1 MVPPTGPLNLD
12 VEAISGIC
20 GSISIACWVVVFS
33 PQIIENFRRK
43 SADGLSLQFIIVWLA
58 GDVFNIL
65 GAVLQ
70 GVLPTMII
78 LAVYYTIA
86 DIVLLGQCFYYRG
99 FTWRDDVV
107 PSKPKHKKQRAVN
120 SAGGSS
126 SSSSSTRNGRPDER
140 TSLLAKNTANNRLI
154 GSVEENGHASGHHHH
169 HHHQERRGSNWS
181 TLSPAMPFVPD
192 LANLDG
198 AAEHT
203 AHHHHNQHTST
214 TNAAATTNTSSSP
227 SQTASTLQTVIFN
240 AMSMLMVCAA
250 GVAGWYL
257 SGGSNRDDNSS
268 PPSDGGNDNSDLT
281 FNFWGQ
287 VFGYFCA
294 IFYLGSR
301 VPQLLL
307 NWRRQSTEGVS
318 MLFFLFACLGNL
330 TYVLSIFA
338 YDGCSGQNR
347 ATCTPEDARARY
359 GRYLLVNLSWLAG
372 SLGTLFLDMC
382 IFVQFFIYRVEGADD
397 DEYSED
403 GEYDEEE
410 GSCDTDV
417 DVDENVDEDSDE
429 ERDQRPLLRR
439 NMSSYH
445 A

>member
-33 PQIIENFRRK
+33 PQIIENFRRN

-99 FTWRDDVV
+99 FTWRDDVA
-107 PSKPKHKKQRAVN
+107 PPKQKPRRKIRRVTA
-120 SAGGSS
+120 AGANTDSLP
-126 SSSSSTRNGRPDER
+126 NER
-140 TSLLAKNTANNRLI
+140 TSLLNNNTHTHNHTHNHL
-154 GSVEENGHASGHHHH
+154 GHHH
-169 HHHQERRGSNWS
+169 ERRGSNWS
-181 TLSPAMPFVPD
+181 TLSPAIPFVPT
-192 LANLDG
+192 
-198 AAEHT
+198 AESV
-203 AHHHHNQHTST
+203 ADPISNSST
-214 TNAAATTNTSSSP
+214 TAPAAPFFSRTT
-227 SQTASTLQTVIFN
+227 STLQTVIFN
-240 AMSMLMVCAA
+240 AVSMLMVCAA

-257 SGGSNRDDNSS
+257 SGGSQRSDNDT
-268 PPSDGGNDNSDLT
+268 PPSDGNDDSLT
-281 FNFWGQ
+281 FNVWGQ
-287 VFGYFCA
+287 FFGYLCA

-307 NWRRQSTEGVS
+307 NWRRQSTDGVS

-338 YDGCSGQNR
+338 YDGCFGTPASQV
-347 ATCTPEDARARY
+347 CTPDDARKQY

-372 SLGTLFLDMC
+372 SLGTLLLDMC
-382 IFVQFFIYRVEGADD
+382 IFVQFFMYRVEGDD
-397 DEYSED
+397 GSSCSSS
-403 GEYDEEE
+403 EYDEDGVEE
-410 GSCDTDV
+410 GSTDV
-417 DVDENVDEDSDE
+417 DAESIQDDDSED